1 MVLFSPPNFY
11 FNGVCKS
18 KEILLN
24 LGMKCLNITFNAQGS
39 KVFMVFVD
47 VRTMKIN
54 ITIVEMLKKGGV
66 GENMVK
72 GNKALR

>member
-1 MVLFSPPNFY
+1 
-11 FNGVCKS
+11 
-18 KEILLN
+18 
-24 LGMKCLNITFNAQGS
+24 
-39 KVFMVFVD
+39 MVFVD